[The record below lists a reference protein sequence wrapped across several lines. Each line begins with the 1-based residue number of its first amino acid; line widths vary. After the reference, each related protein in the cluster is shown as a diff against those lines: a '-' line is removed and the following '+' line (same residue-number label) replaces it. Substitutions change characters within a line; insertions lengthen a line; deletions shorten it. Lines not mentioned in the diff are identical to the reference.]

1 MHDSHSLTVGL
12 DEHGGGSA
20 AAADKDGGMTRRRM
34 VGYLIAAPTL
44 MAGARFLGTEEASA
58 QTPNIAITDFQDLSD
73 ILTYAALPTMGLLA
87 IAVGSD
93 GVARFQLPRSE
104 NGQGLTTSVA
114 MVIADELALP
124 LDKVKVTLAPAR
136 PELLY
141 NQLTGG
147 SNTIHAIYEPLRF
160 AAAIARGALLAAASD
175 RLNVLVGDLRAAG
188 GEIIATDGRRLAYGE
203 LAEAA
208 AVRKTIRS
216 KPKLRAAGDL
226 KLTGTEVGRVD
237 ARDIVTGKKKFAMD
251 RMIGQAIPTMLARAP
266 TLNANAISVSNAD
279 EVRRMP
285 GVEFVELIP
294 HTEFVQG
301 GVAVGARTFGQCID
315 GIRDLKIRWSKGSAD
330 NLSDADVLA
339 ELRKNEL
346 PMLPALPGKA
356 IEETFT
362 FYFRPGDPL
371 ETNTAV
377 ADVRAKSAE
386 VWSSMKSPIL
396 AQEQIAV
403 MLGLPTEAVKAN
415 VIEAGGSFG
424 RRLFCDAAIEAAAV
438 SAKVKKPVRL
448 QWHRTDNFR
457 HGRVHA
463 MCTNKV
469 RGVISGGSVV
479 GFDQRHTAVE
489 SDFTH
494 GLGELFSA
502 LAVKLP
508 KANFA
513 AFSQTVF
520 YFTADNPY
528 NVGVGGPP
536 LLNEIY
542 TYNTF
547 NTSSV
552 RNVYS
557 PDTATARE
565 VMIDRLAKELGK
577 DPLDYRIEVAKDD
590 RMKGVLRRVKQE
602 SGWGRALPDGVF
614 QGVAVHRE
622 YKSRVACVVEL
633 DMRPETV
640 NRKVRDALTGPRV
653 TKLTYIVDVGKP
665 INVLG
670 VKAQIMGGAM
680 DGIAQALTYS
690 LHLKDGLFLEGS
702 WDNAFYMRQ
711 WNVPPEVNIIV
722 LPANTADPG
731 GCGELGVAAAMA
743 ATANAYAKAT
753 GKMPTEFPI
762 MHNRADLG
770 FDPQPRV
777 PSIPQAPTN
786 GLTRFGVRPKKK
798 KPAAKKKAPARKSKS
813 TSKSG
818 GS

>member
-1 MHDSHSLTVGL
+1 MTVRADRTGL
-12 DEHGGGSA
+12 DA
-20 AAADKDGGMTRRRM
+20 AEAAGDGAGITRRRM
-34 VGYLIAAPTL
+34 IGYLIAAPTL
-44 MAGARFLGTEEASA
+44 MAGARFAAPEEAAA
-58 QTPNIAITDFQDLSD
+58 QVPNIGITDFQDLSD
-73 ILTYAALPTMGLLA
+73 VLTYAALPTMGLLA
-87 IAVGSD
+87 VTIGTD
-93 GVARFQLPRSE
+93 GIARFAVPRSE
-104 NGQGLTTSVA
+104 NGQGLTTSIA
-114 MVIADELALP
+114 MIIADELDLP
-124 LDKVKVTLAPAR
+124 MDKVKVTLAPAR

-141 NQLTGG
+141 NQLTGA
-147 SNTIHAIYEPLRF
+147 SNTIHAIYEPLRL
-160 AAAIARGALLAAASD
+160 ASAIARGALMSAAAD
-175 RLNVLVGDLRAAG
+175 RFGVLQSTLRTTA
-188 GEIIATDGRRLAYGE
+188 GEIVAADGRRIGYGD
-203 LAEAA
+203 LAEKA
-208 AVRKTIRS
+208 AVLKTVIA
-216 KPKLRAAGDL
+216 KPQLRNAADL

-237 ARDIVTGKKKFAMD
+237 ARDIVTGKKSFAMD
-251 RMIGQAIPTMLARAP
+251 MMIGKATPTMLARAP
-266 TLNANAISVSNAD
+266 TLNATALGVENASA
-279 EVRRMP
+279 VRKMP
-285 GVEFVELIP
+285 GVEFVEVIP

-315 GIRDLKIRWSKGSAD
+315 AIRELKIRWSKGTSD
-330 NLSDADVLA
+330 GLSDADVLK
-339 ELRKNEL
+339 ELRANGL
-346 PMLPALPGKA
+346 PMTPALPGKA

-377 ADVRAKSAE
+377 ADVRSDRAEIWSA
-386 VWSSMKSPIL
+386 MKSPIL
-396 AQEQIAV
+396 AQEQIAS
-403 MLGLPTEAVKAN
+403 MLGLSPSAVKAN
-415 VIEAGGSFG
+415 VIEGGGSFG

-457 HGRVHA
+457 HGRVHP
-463 MCTNKV
+463 MGTNKV
-469 RGVISGGSVV
+469 RGVVSGGQVV

-508 KANFA
+508 EANFLS
-513 AFSQTVF
+513 FSQTVF

-528 NVGVGGPP
+528 NVGAGAP

-557 PDTATARE
+557 PDTGTARE

-577 DPLDYRIEVAKDD
+577 DPLDYRISVAKDD
-590 RMKGVLRRVKQE
+590 RMKGVLQRVKQE
-602 SGWGRALPDGVF
+602 AGWGRSLPAGVF
-614 QGVAVHRE
+614 QGVAAHRE

-633 DMRPETV
+633 DMRKATV
-640 NRKVRDALTGPRV
+640 ERKVPDALTGPRV
-653 TKLTYIVDVGKP
+653 TKLTYVVDVGKP

-722 LPANTADPG
+722 LPANTDDPG
-731 GCGELGVAAAMA
+731 GSGELGVAAAMA

-762 MHNRADLG
+762 LHNRSDLG
-770 FDPQPRV
+770 FDPQPSV
-777 PSIPQAPTN
+777 PSIPQAPTD

-798 KPAAKKKAPARKSKS
+798 KKTAPKRRTTKK
-813 TSKSG
+813 TG